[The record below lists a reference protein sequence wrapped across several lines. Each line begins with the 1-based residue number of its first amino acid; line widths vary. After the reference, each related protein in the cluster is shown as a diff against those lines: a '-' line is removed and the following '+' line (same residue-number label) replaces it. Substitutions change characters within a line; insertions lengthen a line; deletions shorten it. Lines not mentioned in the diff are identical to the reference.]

1 MLYNNVIRQAA
12 TKEAGIVATITKE
25 DYERISEARSVLC
38 SYCDCAGEDCEWCK
52 VTALVESAEIECGL
66 YDADTD

>member
-1 MLYNNVIRQAA
+1 M
-12 TKEAGIVATITKE
+12 ATITKD
-25 DYERISEARSVLC
+25 DYEKISEARSILC

-52 VTALVESAEIECGL
+52 VNSLVESAEIECGL